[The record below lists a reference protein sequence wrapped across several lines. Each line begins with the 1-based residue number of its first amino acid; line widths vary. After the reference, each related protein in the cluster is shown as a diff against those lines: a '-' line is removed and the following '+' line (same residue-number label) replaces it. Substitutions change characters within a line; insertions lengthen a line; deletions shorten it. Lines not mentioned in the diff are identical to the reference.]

1 MTVFAPGMMV
11 TPHVRLVRKL
21 GQGGMGTVWV
31 AAHLRLDS
39 EVAVKFIDPL
49 LIQQHPAMKSRFRLE
64 ATAAAKINSPHVVR
78 TFDHGEMDD
87 GTPFIVMELL
97 EGESLAD
104 RLDGW
109 GPLGLRETET
119 VIVQMCKLLRIAH
132 KLGIVHRD
140 IKPGNLFLVGA
151 HAGAFDDEPSGRSE
165 ELFVKILDFG
175 IAKEVHRE
183 GSLLTLSG
191 TMLGTPEYMSPEHIL
206 SSKDVDFQ
214 TDLWAVAVVAY
225 ECLTGSLPF
234 RGDTLGGVIMAVC
247 SGKFTLP
254 SQVPGGPSPLLDAWF
269 QRAFALDSGARFGSA
284 RELANS
290 FADAVGALTGAP
302 RAEGPLSRSLPGV
315 FQRPHA
321 VPPGPSGPTTAATW
335 SDATLLGAVPQRS
348 PGSRR
353 KLGLGLG
360 VAAVVVGSI
369 GFAFVS
375 GGPKAVA
382 PADTAAARDA
392 PVTGSATIRDAGT
405 PPPARA
411 TAAPTSQVL
420 TPGSH
425 PNASGSASLAE
436 ASVAEASVAERARIA
451 APRPAPRVAS
461 PSAAVERPLPA
472 AAPPKT
478 SPPQFAGPQHPPP
491 APKNPTNF

>member
-1 MTVFAPGMMV
+1 
-11 TPHVRLVRKL
+11 
-21 GQGGMGTVWV
+21 
-31 AAHLRLDS
+31 
-39 EVAVKFIDPL
+39 
-49 LIQQHPAMKSRFRLE
+49 
-64 ATAAAKINSPHVVR
+64 
-78 TFDHGEMDD
+78 
-87 GTPFIVMELL
+87 
-97 EGESLAD
+97 
-104 RLDGW
+104 
-109 GPLGLRETET
+109 
-119 VIVQMCKLLRIAH
+119 
-132 KLGIVHRD
+132 
-140 IKPGNLFLVGA
+140 
-151 HAGAFDDEPSGRSE
+151 
-165 ELFVKILDFG
+165 
-175 IAKEVHRE
+175 
-183 GSLLTLSG
+183 
-191 TMLGTPEYMSPEHIL
+191 
-206 SSKDVDFQ
+206 
-214 TDLWAVAVVAY
+214 
-225 ECLTGSLPF
+225 
-234 RGDTLGGVIMAVC
+234 MAVC